1 MVSFISPK
9 LALEGNF
16 TLFSKTDVIFSAKSP
31 QNLRIFDGK
40 QPPLLRKRQKIS
52 CWAVFRVVVDKV
64 PPEKRLVTLL
74 AKL

>member
-16 TLFSKTDVIFSAKSP
+16 TLFTEIYAIFSAKSP

-40 QPPLLRKRQKIS
+40 TLPLLRKR
-52 CWAVFRVVVDKV
+52 FKV
-64 PPEKRLVTLL
+64 PLSGGFSCGCGQSAT
-74 AKL
+74 